1 MRPKTH
7 RYFWGILFGLISFL
21 MLNGSVVGQNDDALM
36 NYQDILHKS
45 TCSTKEISLAR
56 NLQKK
61 WFCTDK
67 RMANIESMED
77 VQNKSAEFADYLD
90 YVNAFNSY
98 SKDFFSE
105 SLKIINN
112 KIKDNNSTLLGRFH
126 FLRARVL
133 YSSSSYNEAI
143 NEFHLADQIFTK
155 NGDAIGEIYT
165 DIFLMS
171 IYGNIGNLDL
181 AEISYLDIISQCQK
195 NKYEKGLIY
204 AYMAYSTYI
213 GNRDLNY
220 AHEILKKGWGLIHQ
234 KDTSLKISYS
244 VKYMKFLLTY
254 HHDDEFVKIYQ
265 ITKPLYKGECN
276 IGRHSIVNTL
286 YAFWLSAQNK
296 TDSAKVYNTLA
307 LAERK
312 KYGNNLFIGFS
323 YLNIFSN
330 YLTEKKYQIAKMYLD
345 SAKPFLVNGADLSN
359 TRTYQQYLLKYYKAT
374 KQQDSLITTYQKL
387 MEVDTSYYHNQQETY
402 TEKINAQYNLQ
413 AQLEEEKYQTNIK
426 HQKAKFWYTLIISIL
441 LGVLLLG
448 ILILFAKKSRS
459 FKILKLRSYSKNKK
473 LKDYEYELSQL
484 KRVFQNDIAGL
495 FFVDENTNIRYVNNK
510 GKALLSSVNETV
522 LTQSILDFIGD
533 EFQKDFANC
542 IQDVMKTGAG
552 KEIQSNIAKEPNSW
566 VNFSISPLFN
576 GDKIESVLILGVDI
590 TERVRA
596 LETEKKQKTILQS
609 LFNSVTESILLL
621 DKDGKIRYINQTGA
635 NRIGKTENELIG
647 SKYID
652 VLPPALRQ
660 DRANQI
666 QESINKKEPIV
677 YNENI
682 GSFNN
687 LVSIYPSF
695 NEKGQLEHISEFTHD
710 ITENKLA
717 HEQINSLR
725 QKVLRSQMN
734 PHFIFNSLNA
744 IQSYVLKND
753 SELAVKYL
761 NSFAKLIRMILD
773 SSRFDYISLKKEI
786 NILEY
791 YLQLQQLRFGDR
803 FSWSMDVD
811 KKIDLD
817 SILIPVMLA
826 QPFIENA
833 IEHGLQHLTTKGQV
847 KISFVRASDS
857 IIFKVSD
864 NGIGRDASK
873 KLQKDNKN
881 TTQSLSTQLF
891 KERLFTLNKYSG
903 RKITY
908 DIIDVKDNDDNA
920 RGTLVIIN
928 LPIMYRTNIV

>member
-1 MRPKTH
+1 
-7 RYFWGILFGLISFL
+7 
-21 MLNGSVVGQNDDALM
+21 MLNGSVAGQNDDDLVSYKTLLNISSYPEETRALIIELEEKWYCT
-36 NYQDILHKS
+36 NKRNQLLGKLKDIKNQDIQFNNYVLIMESARLLNDGNFKDSRIVLDQVEGDENAAVIHYMKGCQHGRQKQYSKAIIEYNIALSIFVKRKNSLGTILTKS
-45 TCSTKEISLAR
+45 KILNVYCKLENYKA
-56 NLQKK
+56 
-61 WFCTDK
+61 
-67 RMANIESMED
+67 AESY
-77 VQNKSAEFADYLD
+77 YLD
-90 YVNAFNSY
+90 
-98 SKDFFSE
+98 
-105 SLKIINN
+105 L
-112 KIKDNNSTLLGRFH
+112 
-126 FLRARVL
+126 
-133 YSSSSYNEAI
+133 
-143 NEFHLADQIFTK
+143 
-155 NGDAIGEIYT
+155 
-165 DIFLMS
+165 
-171 IYGNIGNLDL
+171 
-181 AEISYLDIISQCQK
+181 ISISQRY
-195 NKYEKGLIY
+195 NYEKGL
-204 AYMAYSTYI
+204 MFAYSYY
-213 GNRDLNY
+213 GP
-220 AHEILKKGWGLIHQ
+220 LIAQ
-234 KDTSLKISYS
+234 KDLSYS
-244 VKYMKFLLTY
+244 YDVLYRGYELSKKFELSLQIRFDVVFLKFLVRY
-254 HHDDEFVKIYQ
+254 GYYKDFKQIYSHLN
-265 ITKPLYKGECN
+265 TLVLNSCYVGKY
-276 IGRHSIVNTL
+276 SIINTL
-286 YAFWLSAQNK
+286 YAFWLSTQGK
-296 TDSAKVYNTLA
+296 TDSAKKYNQFA
-307 LAERK
+307 LQQRK
-312 KYGNNLFIGFS
+312 VYGNQIFIGFS

-330 YLTEKKYQIAKMYLD
+330 YLAEKKYDTAKIYLD
-345 SAKPFLVNGADLSN
+345 SAQVLLANKHNDPNR
-359 TRTYQQYLLKYYKAT
+359 RTYLKYLLKYYKAINM
-374 KQQDSLITTYQKL
+374 KDSTIATF
-387 MEVDTSYYHNQQETY
+387 
-402 TEKINAQYNLQ
+402 EKIIDLNGRYYNEQQNEYSAKLNENFKIR
-413 AQLEEEKYQTNIK
+413 ALLEEEKYQANIK

-448 ILILFAKKSRS
+448 LLILFAKKSRN
-459 FKILKLRSYSKNKK
+459 FRILKLSSYSKNKK

-510 GKALLSSVNETV
+510 GKDLLSSVNEIV

-542 IQDVMKTGAG
+542 IQDVMKTGAS

-621 DKDGKIRYINQTGA
+621 DKDGKIKYINQTGA
-635 NRIGKTENELIG
+635 NRIGKLESELIG
-647 SKYID
+647 RNYID
-652 VLPPALRQ
+652 VLSTVLQ
-660 DRANQI
+660 KERANQI
-666 QESINKKEPIV
+666 QESIKKKGPII
-677 YNENI
+677 YSENI
-682 GSFNN
+682 DSFNN

-833 IEHGLQHLTTKGQV
+833 IEHGLQHLTTQGQV

-864 NGIGRDASK
+864 NGIGREASK
-873 KLQKDNKN
+873 KLKKNNKN